1 MIRKP
6 DTASLIVLALGL
18 TVGSGLLYGA
28 QFIQPPIFDPVGSA
42 ALPQACAVAL
52 IALALG
58 EFLAQFSKQ
67 HPDTGVS
74 KDTVEGFDLITA
86 TVAILMI
93 AYIGLMQ
100 LGLGFEAATLSFVM
114 AAIPVIGRSFRLLA
128 IAVIIAALLAFGAA
142 WLFSTI
148 FFVDLPKI

>member
-1 MIRKP
+1 MIRQP

-42 ALPQACAVAL
+42 ALPRTCAVAL

-58 EFLAQFSKQ
+58 EVLAQFSRHQ
-67 HPDTGVS
+67 PDTGVS
-74 KDTVEGFDLITA
+74 KDTPDGFDLITA
-86 TVAILMI
+86 IVVILMI
-93 AYIGLMQ
+93 AYLGLMQ

-114 AAIPVIGRSFRLLA
+114 ATIPVIGRSLRLLA

>member
-1 MIRKP
+1 MMRQP

-18 TVGSGLLYGA
+18 SVGSGLLYGA
-28 QFIQPPIFDPVGSA
+28 QFIQPPLFDPVGSA
-42 ALPQACAVAL
+42 ALPRACAVAL

-58 EFLAQFSKQ
+58 EVLAQFLKQ
-67 HPDTGVS
+67 QPDNGAPA
-74 KDTVEGFDLITA
+74 DTQDGLDWITA

-93 AYIGLMQ
+93 AYLGLMQ
-100 LGLGFEAATLSFVM
+100 LGLSFEAATLSFVM
-114 AAIPVIGRSFRLLA
+114 ATIPVIGRSIRLLA

-148 FFVDLPKI
+148 FFVDLPKT